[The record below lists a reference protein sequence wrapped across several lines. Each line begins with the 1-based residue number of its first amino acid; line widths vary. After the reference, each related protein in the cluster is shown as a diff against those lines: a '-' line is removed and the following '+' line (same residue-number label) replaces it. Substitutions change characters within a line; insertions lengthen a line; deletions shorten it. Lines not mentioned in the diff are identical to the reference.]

1 VWRDYWKL
9 SFDPFL
15 GPNPRY
21 VSTGTHDEVVARLV
35 QTIESAQRLAVLRG
49 AEGLGKSVV
58 LARMAAEVRRPGRRL
73 AMVVRPADGLALISG
88 LAEGLGMRLPAGS
101 RRAVAWKALADA
113 IRVCH
118 WQKVHPILVVDDVGD
133 LGHDDDR
140 HDLARLVHV
149 GTHPASPLTV
159 VQAVCES
166 DDEWP
171 PSDWQLSIRLQP
183 LMRSETA
190 QYVVAK
196 LATSG
201 RNEPAFTP
209 QAMGRLHDLSA
220 GRPRGIDRLA
230 SLALMASAWRRLER
244 VTPEVVDGVAHECQL
259 PRDGFA
265 A

>member
-1 VWRDYWKL
+1 MWRDYWKL

-15 GPNPRY
+15 GLNPRY

-35 QTIESAQRLAVLRG
+35 QTIESAQRLAILRG
-49 AEGLGKSVV
+49 AEGLGKSMV

-73 AMVVRPADGLALISG
+73 AMVVRPADGLALSSN
-88 LAEGLGMRLPAGS
+88 LAEGLGMRVPAGS
-101 RRAVAWKALADA
+101 SRAVAWKALTDA

-133 LGHDDDR
+133 LVSDDDR

-159 VQAVCES
+159 VQAVCETDQELPS
-166 DDEWP
+166 
-171 PSDWQLSIRLQP
+171 SDWQLSVRLLP
-183 LMRSETA
+183 LLRSETD
-190 QYVVAK
+190 QYVAAK
-196 LATSG
+196 LAASG
-201 RNEPAFTP
+201 RNEPTFTP
-209 QAMGRLHDLSA
+209 HALGRLHDLSA

-230 SLALMASAWRRLER
+230 SLALMAGAWRQLEL
-244 VTPEVVDGVAHECQL
+244 VTPEVVDGVAHECHL
-259 PRDGFA
+259 PRDGLA